1 MERGSLFKAGKD
13 VSNSAIYVLFE
24 NRNGRE
30 VLLHPIGNDFGGGQ
44 WRGNIND
51 FYRSFSP
58 VTADDFI
65 VIYDM
70 LLARFNAYIKPIED
84 IANSLRASSFSSQ
97 LLEVIESCK
106 DDKDLHEKVKSL
118 TRSINGDPVVVP
130 ESIVSNT
137 RIFSSVMNNYTPV
150 SAQDITRP
158 DRSKINGIKEAMDRY
173 KEKIGYSY
181 VYQYAYKD
189 GKESLSKEPPTAT
202 GASADEE
209 MKSAYISAVTKNPFH
224 F

>member
-51 FYRSFSP
+51 FHRSFSP

-106 DDKDLHEKVKSL
+106 DDKELYGKIESL
-118 TRSINGDPVVVP
+118 TKSINGDPVVIP
-130 ESIVSNT
+130 ESIMSNT
-137 RIFSSVMNNYTPV
+137 RIFSSVMNNYTSV
-150 SAQDITRP
+150 SAQDIARP

-173 KEKIGYSY
+173 KEFVGYTY
-181 VYQYAYKD
+181 VQQATYKAED
-189 GKESLSKEPPTAT
+189 ASLNQEPSLAT
-202 GASADEE
+202 GIKTDSE
-209 MKSAYISAVTKNPFH
+209 MKSAYINSGSKDPFD